1 MAANADA
8 PNQGE
13 VPCTDRQSAGESCVA
28 PAPAIE
34 ATDSAVDHTPET
46 LYLVRI
52 AMLEARV
59 ETLEAD
65 LESKER
71 DLQHVVDRYEHV
83 LQERDACRDEP
94 LVSDEFD
101 TVHPDADEA
110 AHRSERV
117 DREPTERDRPS
128 DRSTGPLDRLRAL
141 LS

>member
-1 MAANADA
+1 MAANADE
-8 PNQGE
+8 PNQGD

-28 PAPAIE
+28 PAPEIE
-34 ATDSAVDHTPET
+34 AADSAVDHTPET

-59 ETLEAD
+59 ATLEAD

-94 LVSDEFD
+94 LVSDEFASIEIES
-101 TVHPDADEA
+101 DATETT
-110 AHRSERV
+110 
-117 DREPTERDRPS
+117 DRRDRA
-128 DRSTGPLDRLRAL
+128 DRDSTDGERSAGPVDRLREL